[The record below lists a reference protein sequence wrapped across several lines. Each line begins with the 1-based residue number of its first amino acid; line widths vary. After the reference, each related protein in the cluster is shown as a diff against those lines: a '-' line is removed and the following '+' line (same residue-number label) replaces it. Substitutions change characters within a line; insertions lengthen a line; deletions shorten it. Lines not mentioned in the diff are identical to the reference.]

1 MRRKILGKELL
12 GVWIDRSGR
21 THDRRRGAP
30 IESQLKLP
38 AGNEVLGRIARI
50 AGATNFFVKCT
61 DGKER
66 LCTIPGRLRRAFWI
80 KTNDVVLVR
89 PWIVQSDERGDIVW
103 RYSLLDI
110 SKLRGRNMLQNV

>member
-1 MRRKILGKELL
+1 M
-12 GVWIDRSGR
+12 DRTGR

-30 IESQLKLP
+30 IESNLKLP
-38 AGNEVLGRIARI
+38 QGNEVLGRVTRI

-80 KTNDVVLVR
+80 KNDDVVLVR
-89 PWIVQSDERGDIVW
+89 PWVVQSDERGDIVW

-110 SKLRGRNMLQNV
+110 SRIKDIRLLQNV